1 MGHGKTG
8 ERASCRKKAG
18 QAGLGARGIHKDFIW
33 EWYQKRR
40 FGIDSL
46 LSTIRKLAL
55 LELERKLRLSNLL
68 LCRGLKF
75 VVAPDAVTFMRR
87 ECSTRSALMD
97 TLNGEDE
104 KCAF

>member
-40 FGIDSL
+40 FWIDSL
-46 LSTIRKLAL
+46 RSLRSVSWHCWSWRELKLG
-55 LELERKLRLSNLL
+55 NLL

-75 VVAPDAVTFMRR
+75 VVAPDAVTFVGRG
-87 ECSTRSALMD
+87 CSTRSALMG
-97 TLNGEDE
+97 TLNSEDE
-104 KCAF
+104 KRAF